1 MGTDKQNNKD
11 PEAREKELK
20 ELQAFLEKKEAEL
33 DEREKALAE
42 KGPSVA
48 PDSNRERPLSDADRK
63 LIDEGCRAYGIDKK
77 YLVKGR
83 IDPHTKQAVLLTAG
97 GAKVRYAKDGDVRK
111 LAAIRVHGI
120 PPEKT
125 RVVMGKKSK

>member
-1 MGTDKQNNKD
+1 MGKEQSTDATLEQK
-11 PEAREKELK
+11 EKELK
-20 ELQAFLEKKEAEL
+20 ELQAFLAKKEAEL

-48 PDSNRERPLSDADRK
+48 PDSNQERPLSDADRK

-77 YLVKGR
+77 YLVKAR

-97 GAKVRYAKDGDVRK
+97 GAKVRYAKDGDVKK
-111 LAAIRVHGI
+111 LASIRVHGI

-125 RVVMGKKSK
+125 RVVMGKKK